1 VSYSANT
8 VIEMVTSYIIRNSI
22 KRRVEG
28 EEDRAYQI
36 GWNE

>member
-28 EEDRAYQI
+28 EDRAYLI

>member
-1 VSYSANT
+1 VSNSAKT
-8 VIEMVTSYIIRNSI
+8 VIEIVASYIIRNSI